1 MRATPCERQHAPPS
15 PNFVS
20 LVFPA
25 KIILPWFSAMRFGD
39 VPFRLLSLN
48 GASVQDGVKGQ
59 HVGQLQCFAH
69 LELPQRGGP
78 ALRVFSKPA

>member
-1 MRATPCERQHAPPS
+1 M
-15 PNFVS
+15 NFRFLRIFGIDRLRYVDGYA
-20 LVFPA
+20 L
-25 KIILPWFSAMRFGD
+25 LPWFSAMRFG
-39 VPFRLLSLN
+39 VVRFRLLSLN

-59 HVGQLQCFAH
+59 HVGKLQCFAH

>member
-1 MRATPCERQHAPPS
+1 
-15 PNFVS
+15 
-20 LVFPA
+20 
-25 KIILPWFSAMRFGD
+25 MRFGD

-59 HVGQLQCFAH
+59 NVGRLQFFAH